1 MNPTNFLAIAP
12 AMGTFDSYFTL
23 LQTMINTGNAPN
35 GDTWGHYI
43 LGWDDAD
50 LDNQQISA
58 SYFVNA
64 VQGYFTSAT
73 PIASVTQSQVTNAQ
87 STSVTGQATSPAS
100 TTNTT
105 NTSSNVSTPAVGSA
119 IIAPV
124 VSTVGTTTTATSSC
138 FSLLD
143 MLTGG
148 SSDLCIGPVGL
159 STIVL
164 LGGLALIMFSGSESG
179 HRR

>member
-43 LGWDDAD
+43 LGWDDTD

-64 VQGYFTSAT
+64 VQGYFTGAA
-73 PIASVTQSQVTNAQ
+73 PIASVTQSQVTSTQ
-87 STSVTGQATSPAS
+87 STSVTGQAVAPAS
-100 TTNTT
+100 STNTT
-105 NTSSNVSTPAVGSA
+105 NTSSNASIPAT
-119 IIAPV
+119 
-124 VSTVGTTTTATSSC
+124 TVGC

-159 STIVL
+159 STIIL
-164 LGGLALIMFSGSESG
+164 LGGLALIMFSGSEK